1 MTLFTM
7 GFPDEGFRR
16 NKPQTSSLR
25 PWLCCV
31 AVADVPLCSVTYL
44 VNGECSAGA
53 AGRVAGRLAKMRGM
67 GGWVGEVESFT
78 LWQESLIY

>member
-1 MTLFTM
+1 MRGSEETN
-7 GFPDEGFRR
+7 P
-16 NKPQTSSLR
+16 KPLLSGRGCAVWQWQTS
-25 PWLCCV
+25 P
-31 AVADVPLCSVTYL
+31 PCSVTYL
-44 VNGECSAGA
+44 VSGECSAGA